1 MAENLA
7 AEKVVVI
14 KKEQGVGWLYM
25 NRPKALNSL
34 TAELSEAIVEAVA
47 ELDADPEVRVI
58 VFSGEGRAFCA
69 GGDLGSLKAL
79 DNQAAASAF
88 VTMAGKTSEA
98 LAGCGKPVIA
108 MVNGV
113 AAGAGF
119 NLALA
124 CDIVF
129 AAAGVKFI
137 QSFTNIGLAPDCGGH
152 YFLPRAIGSWR
163 AKQAM
168 FEAAPIT
175 AEQGKELGF
184 VNEIY
189 APEELAE
196 ATAKYAAM
204 LAKRAPL
211 ALAACKRLV
220 NASGL
225 MDLSGLLA
233 AEAEAQSRLVVSAD
247 CKEGLAAFAEKRQP
261 EFKGE

>member
-1 MAENLA
+1 MAEN
-7 AEKVVVI
+7 EKVVI
-14 KKEQGVGWLYM
+14 IRKEQGVGWLSM

-34 TAELSEAIVEAVA
+34 TAELSEGIVQAVA
-47 ELDADPEVRVI
+47 ELEADPEVRVI

-79 DNQAAASAF
+79 DTEADAKAF
-88 VTMAGKTSEA
+88 VALAGKTSES
-98 LAGCGKPVIA
+98 LFKCRKPVIA

-189 APEELAE
+189 APEELAAAVE
-196 ATAKYAAM
+196 KYAVM

-211 ALAACKRLV
+211 ALAACKELV
-220 NASGL
+220 NKSGQL
-225 MDLSGLLA
+225 DLDGILA
-233 AEAEAQSRLVVSAD
+233 AEAVAQSKLTVSAD